1 MNRFNFNLVLGSQSP
16 RRKQLLESL
25 DLTFQIRIS
34 NAEEII
40 PKDLELEK
48 AAEYLAKLK
57 SDCIEIK
64 ENELLI
70 TADSVVILEGKILE
84 KPKDNEEAA
93 EFLKMLSGKTHKV
106 ITGVC
111 LRSRFREK
119 QFSETTLVKL
129 SGINDEEIKYY
140 TSHYNALDKAGAY
153 GIQDWIG
160 WVKVEHIDGSYANVM
175 GLPTHRLYEELQY
188 WKKS

>member
-106 ITGVC
+106 ITGVY
-111 LRSRFREK
+111 LRSQFREK

-140 TSHYNALDKAGAY
+140 TRHYNALDKAGAY

>member
-106 ITGVC
+106 ITGVY
-111 LRSRFREK
+111 LRSQFREK

-175 GLPTHRLYEELQY
+175 GLPTQRLYEELQY

>member
-106 ITGVC
+106 ITGVY
-111 LRSRFREK
+111 LRSQFREK

-129 SGINDEEIKYY
+129 SEINDEEIKYY

-175 GLPTHRLYEELQY
+175 GLPTQRLYEELQY